1 MPPAARI
8 SDMHTCPMV
17 NPGPVPH
24 VGGPDISGSPD
35 VIVGFMPQ
43 ARVGDSL
50 VCVPAVDS
58 IAKGSPTVLVNGRM
72 AARIGDSTVHGGV
85 IVAGCPTVLI
95 GETGQGSTLKGAA
108 ADGTPFCEEC
118 EKAKKALQKL
128 EETPAPNDPPPG
140 SADVVS
146 AEGKKII
153 QSIKAAVDKILPE
166 EKEDR
171 ERLIRAIKPL
181 AEKLIKGGK
190 DDSSAADWAR
200 TAKASIMKAYDV
212 EDHWDVIDKVYER
225 NEEKF
230 GDKLGPS
237 IKYLVSEKG
246 KTAREIIDAAA
257 TGNLKEKLTELKPE
271 IIDRVAEKLIEN
283 ETVRGLVVAGV
294 NGNLKEKLLETK
306 DQLIDKV
313 VADHIVDPKVGSV
326 VAAALKGDFAGAKS
340 AAIDG
345 VASTLIE
352 NEQVRSVVVAAAQG
366 NIDEAKSL
374 ATNAII
380 DQIPNEQVKGVVSA
394 IANHTLPD
402 KLSEMSQA
410 GLDKFLDGVMD
421 AETKEFAKP
430 LLEHLKA
437 MLGEKVSSV
446 AGGLV

>member
-35 VIVGFMPQ
+35 VIVGYMPQ

-95 GETGQGSTLKGAA
+95 GESGQGATLKGAA

-118 EKAKKALQKL
+118 EKAKKALEKV
-128 EETPAPNDPPPG
+128 EEVPPPNAPPPG
-140 SADVVS
+140 SAEIITL
-146 AEGKKII
+146 EGKKII
-153 QSIKAAVDKILPE
+153 QAIKDAADKILPE
-166 EKEDR
+166 DKEDR

-190 DDSSAADWAR
+190 DENSAADWAR
-200 TAKASIMKAYDV
+200 AAKLSIMDAYDV
-212 EDHWDVIDKVYER
+212 KDHWDVIGKVYER
-225 NEEKF
+225 NQDKF
-230 GDKLGPS
+230 GDTLGPS
-237 IKYLVSEKG
+237 VNYLISEKG

-257 TGNLKEKLTELKPE
+257 VGNLKEKLTELKPE
-271 IIDRVAEKLIEN
+271 IIDRVADKLIEN

-306 DQLIDKV
+306 DLLIDKV
-313 VADHIVDPKVGSV
+313 VADNIADPKIGSV
-326 VAAALKGDFAGAKS
+326 VSAAMKGDFAGAKS

-345 VASTLIE
+345 VASNLIE
-352 NEQVRSVVVAAAQG
+352 NEQVRGVVVAAAQG
-366 NIDEAKSL
+366 NMDEAKSL

-394 IANHTLPD
+394 IANNTLPD
-402 KLSEMSQA
+402 KLSEMSQGA
-410 GLDKFLDGVMD
+410 LDNFLDGVMD
-421 AETKEFAKP
+421 PETKAFAKP
-430 LLEHLKA
+430 LLDHLKA
-437 MLGEKVSSV
+437 MLGEKVGSM

>member
-85 IVAGCPTVLI
+85 IVAGCPTVII
-95 GETGQGSTLKGAA
+95 GETGQGATLKGAA

-118 EKAKKALQKL
+118 EKAKKALEKL
-128 EETPAPNDPPPG
+128 EQVPPPNDPPPG

-146 AEGKKII
+146 VEGKTII
-153 QSIKAAVDKILPE
+153 QRIKEAADKILPE
-166 EKEDR
+166 DKSDR
-171 ERLIRAIKPL
+171 ERLFRAIKPL
-181 AEKLIKGGK
+181 AEKLIEGGK
-190 DDSSAADWAR
+190 DENSAADWAR
-200 TAKASIMKAYDV
+200 AAKLSVMKAYEV
-212 EDHWDVIDKVYER
+212 EDHWDVIGKVYER
-225 NEEKF
+225 NQDKF
-230 GDKLGPS
+230 GDTLGPS
-237 IKYLVSEKG
+237 VNYLISEKG

-257 TGNLKEKLTELKPE
+257 VGNLKEKLTELKPE
-271 IIDRVAEKLIEN
+271 IIDRAAEKLIEN
-283 ETVRGLVVAGV
+283 ETVRGLVVAGI
-294 NGNLKEKLLETK
+294 NGNLKEKILETK
-306 DQLIDKV
+306 DLLIDKV
-313 VADHIVDPKVGSV
+313 VADNIADPKIGSV
-326 VAAALKGDFAGAKS
+326 VAAAVKGDFAGAKS

-352 NEQVRSVVVAAAQG
+352 NEQVRGVVVAAAQG
-366 NIDEAKSL
+366 NMDEAKSL
-374 ATNAII
+374 ATNAVI

-394 IANHTLPD
+394 IANNTLPD
-402 KLSEMSQA
+402 KLSEMSQGA
-410 GLDKFLDGVMD
+410 LDTFLDGVMD

-437 MLGEKVSSV
+437 MLGEKVASV
-446 AGGLV
+446 AGGIV